1 MATLCKTYTSDE
13 VAAQAVEVLRA
24 AGVPGHDIRV
34 LTGSRQHDVRGEPMG
49 RFDGSIAPGEP
60 VGTFG
65 NAHPLRRQAKGGWAG
80 EPDAQRQ
87 GTFADA
93 DRDVIVSGDGRSH
106 TAGDQEVTR
115 LLRDAGVADAGRV
128 LADLHRGHA
137 VVLAEVA
144 EIGPGEALA
153 RLEGIA
159 PAA

>member
-1 MATLCKTYTSDE
+1 MEA
-13 VAAQAVEVLRA
+13 LRA
-24 AGVPGHDIRV
+24 AGVPGHDIQL
-34 LTGSRQHDVRGEPMG
+34 LTGCRQHDVRREPMG
-49 RFDGSIAPGEP
+49 RFAGSIAPGEP

-65 NAHPLRRQAKGGWAG
+65 NAHPRRRQAKGGWSG
-80 EPDAQRQ
+80 DPDAQRQ

-93 DRDVIVSGDGRSH
+93 DRDVIISGDGSSH
-106 TAGDQEVTR
+106 TAGDREVAR
-115 LLRDAGVADAGRV
+115 LLQDAGDADAGRV

-144 EIGPGEALA
+144 EIGPAEALA